1 MTDSKS
7 GKVPKIGTLVY
18 DSGIDT
24 ASDKKRAVLPGGGI
38 SVAERARLFGA
49 QVPNASPFKP
59 SKPTNLPVQR
69 IPQNNRAVKPN
80 VAFQDANYEPL
91 KPKIDIY
98 EYPKQETSIPSS
110 QQDNNDYRR
119 FIRAEDRRRY
129 DQQQQSSDSRNHSAA
144 NRSRNH
150 SQHSSSA
157 SQRST
162 NTYDRDQYEPK
173 KKYTPGKP
181 NSTKRIRPIE
191 TYAHEDDDY
200 DDYDDYEEDEE
211 EEVEQ
216 APYLKFYNPRIPP
229 QNTTSQPSNY
239 FQPIQDPLEALMMGS
254 SQGYYQEQPPTTTS
268 ADTNDLQP
276 FDLGNLISRIQQ
288 DYAENVR
295 PYVSSVQFVETNP
308 SVVNLGYITPA
319 GTRKDYMRRPN
330 ETYRRL
336 GSSGNYDII
345 DTNGLYPY
353 EKIPPKA
360 AYSTNQYS
368 PMARKRVQRRP
379 HNQASSSIHTVEY
392 ASKTRTQ
399 RKPELYLDRPPA
411 TTRKESTPAATSE
424 DEEEEEKEEAK
435 ESSKAAV
442 ATAAAAAVATKAK
455 KAETSSEYESEEE
468 EGDHESVAKPAT
480 NSPPQAS
487 SQPANEETRAPV
499 VSTAPVAAQRIDTAR
514 PAIVNPTP
522 AKKVES
528 EESETEES
536 ESESESDSDEDEKPK
551 PPPNTRTTAAA
562 LQTTARGATITPQT
576 NARGAPIASQANN
589 RGAPITQ
596 IGSARVNQ
604 QQPTADHY
612 STNGPPEE
620 HAEETD
626 SYNFENTKK
635 SLSFGGKLK
644 SFTNRF
650 RRNKS

>member
-24 ASDKKRAVLPGGGI
+24 ASGNKRAVLPGGGI

-49 QVPNASPFKP
+49 QIPSASPFKP

-69 IPQNNRAVKPN
+69 TPQNNRTVKPN

-98 EYPKQETSIPSS
+98 EYPKQETSTSPSS
-110 QQDNNDYRR
+110 QQTNNDYRR

-129 DQQQQSSDSRNHSAA
+129 DQQQQQQQPLSDSRNHSAA

-162 NTYDRDQYEPK
+162 NTYDRVQYEPR

-181 NSTKRIRPIE
+181 NSTKRIRPVE
-191 TYAHEDDDY
+191 TYAPEDDDS
-200 DDYDDYEEDEE
+200 DYDYEED
-211 EEVEQ
+211 EVEQ
-216 APYLKFYNPRIPP
+216 APYLKFYNPIVPP
-229 QNTTSQPSNY
+229 QNTTSQSSNY
-239 FQPIQDPLEALMMGS
+239 FQPIQDPLEVLMTGS
-254 SQGYYQEQPPTTTS
+254 SQGYYQGQPPTTTY
-268 ADTNDLQP
+268 ADTNNLQP

-288 DYAENVR
+288 DYTENVR

-319 GTRKDYMRRPN
+319 STRKDYMRRTN
-330 ETYRRL
+330 GTYRRL

-353 EKIPPKA
+353 GKIPPKS
-360 AYSTNQYS
+360 AYPADQYS
-368 PMARKRVQRRP
+368 SMARKRIQRRR
-379 HNQASSSIHTVEY
+379 HNQASSPIHTVEY
-392 ASKTRTQ
+392 SSKTRTQ
-399 RKPELYLDRPPA
+399 RKPEMYLGPPPA
-411 TTRKESTPAATSE
+411 TTRKESIPVAAS
-424 DEEEEEKEEAK
+424 EEEE
-435 ESSKAAV
+435 ESSKAA
-442 ATAAAAAVATKAK
+442 AAAATKAK
-455 KAETSSEYESEEE
+455 EAETSSENESEEE
-468 EGDHESVAKPAT
+468 EDESVAKPAI
-480 NSPPQAS
+480 NPPAQAS
-487 SQPANEETRAPV
+487 SQPENETTRAPV
-499 VSTAPVAAQRIDTAR
+499 ASTAPVAAQRNDTAR
-514 PAIVNPTP
+514 PAIANPTP

-536 ESESESDSDEDEKPK
+536 ESESESDSDEDEKSK
-551 PPPNTRTTAAA
+551 PPQNTRTTAVAP
-562 LQTTARGATITPQT
+562 QTTARGATITPQANT
-576 NARGAPIASQANN
+576 RGAPIAPQANN

-596 IGSARVNQ
+596 IGNARVNQ
-604 QQPTADHY
+604 QQTTADHH
-612 STNGPPEE
+612 STNDPPEE
-620 HAEETD
+620 YAEEAD
-626 SYNFENTKK
+626 SYNFGNAGK

-644 SFTNRF
+644 SITNRF
-650 RRNKS
+650 RRKKS